1 MFYFISCNT
10 ETRYSS
16 FFKRLTFYNW
26 GTTHKILVNLPMVA
40 SWLSVV
46 VANWPDTLCLFHCLF
61 CHVLVILIV
70 MVCQRTLSP
79 NLRRLWKPNSSLGWR
94 VLLASGKKIAQAVG
108 GLGSRLQCELEI
120 YANINSKSFSYLR
133 NKVETPLLHHAI
145 HCCSISCLKKIKPK
159 KFWKGP
165 KEYNNNNNNNKKIT

>member
-1 MFYFISCNT
+1 MFISLFVLPRSLYSHCHGLPKNT
-10 ETRYSS
+10 ITEFETA
-16 FFKRLTFYNW
+16 L
-26 GTTHKILVNLPMVA
+26 
-40 SWLSVV
+40 
-46 VANWPDTLCLFHCLF
+46 
-61 CHVLVILIV
+61 
-70 MVCQRTLSP
+70 
-79 NLRRLWKPNSSLGWR
+79 KPNSSLGWR

-165 KEYNNNNNNNKKIT
+165 KEYNNNNKKKLRSRRKTVIFSVVAFS

>member
-1 MFYFISCNT
+1 MT
-10 ETRYSS
+10 
-16 FFKRLTFYNW
+16 
-26 GTTHKILVNLPMVA
+26 

-61 CHVLVILIV
+61 CHVLFILIV

-165 KEYNNNNNNNKKIT
+165 KEYNNNNKKKLRSRRKTVIFSVVAFSWCEKCCYCIF